1 MSLTRDGAKRY
12 LGRALVRGAAI
23 QRYDQRAYQTTAA
36 FRAAEAILGGRNAV
50 LTLPTGTG
58 KTLICGMAAALVLNQ
73 RPDTRVL
80 FTAPRR
86 TLLAQLRD
94 RSRWL
99 GPTFPTSLV
108 GMDPRED
115 DRHVNAAFDY
125 GRMVFG
131 MPGLLANR
139 LAARTIDR
147 SIVESIEMLIVDE
160 FDAFLMLRYLAGG
173 VTVNFHEPLAA
184 LRSHLP
190 ETCRLLLVS
199 ATTPEI
205 LSPDEA
211 SDVEARVDAS
221 AQTAYRRFLDDGIDP
236 AYVSIAERYY
246 ADFVPHAQILAVA
259 VADIEVA
266 NLDKAIDEEMGLL
279 FNWISGEVGFPI
291 DPAYV
296 LPRLTQIRAGKLG
309 LSPGKSRV
317 QPSGMLAGLLG
328 RLQQMLHLPD
338 YLCEDMARGF
348 TREFVETWRYSVD
361 FVDRIP
367 VEQWRVVVPPEGRDE
382 GVMWPEPRAKLETL
396 LGILANHRGQR
407 GVVFFRYVRV
417 LEALASRLRD
427 EGVPFVVVHGELELA
442 DNESALAR
450 FRAAS
455 NMLLLITRDSGKR
468 GLDLPEGDF
477 AIFYSPKS
485 REDVTWQ
492 EVSRIR
498 STIPNPK
505 VTYILFY
512 DSTGEAAKIGRM
524 IKALQLTAHSS
535 DIRIIA
541 TADLDQ
547 KAVVDTT
554 NFIPTQSRCQ
564 DRTGMHDRFLE
575 SSEDR
580 SNV

>member
-12 LGRALVRGAAI
+12 LGRALVRGAVV

-36 FRAAEAILGGRNAV
+36 FRAAEAVLAGRNAV

-58 KTLICGMAAALVLNQ
+58 KTLICGMAAALVLDQ
-73 RPDTRVL
+73 RPEAWIL

-115 DRHVNAAFDY
+115 DRHVIAAFGY
-125 GRMVFG
+125 GRVVFG

-139 LAARTIDR
+139 LAARAIPR
-147 SIVESIEMLIVDE
+147 PLVESIELLIVDE

-173 VTVNFHEPLAA
+173 VAVAFHDPLAA

-190 ETCRLLLVS
+190 ETCQLLLVS

-205 LSPDEA
+205 ITPDEA

-221 AQTAYRRFLDDGIDP
+221 AQSAFRHFLDDRIDP
-236 AYVSIAERYY
+236 VYVSIAERYY
-246 ADFVPHAQILAVA
+246 ADFVPHAQILAVGVRDA
-259 VADIEVA
+259 EVA
-266 NLDKAIDEEMGLL
+266 RLDNAIDEEMGLL

-291 DPAYV
+291 EPAYV

-309 LSPGKSRV
+309 LSPGKGRV
-317 QPSGMLAGLLG
+317 HPTGMLAGLLG

-348 TREFVETWRYSVD
+348 TCEFVETWRYSFD

-382 GVMWPEPRAKLETL
+382 GVMWPEPRAKLESL
-396 LGILANHRGQR
+396 LAILANHRGQR
-407 GVVFFRYVRV
+407 GVVFFRYIRV

-427 EGVPFVVVHGELELA
+427 QGVPFVVVHGERELA

-455 NMLLLITRDSGKR
+455 DTVLLITRDTGKR

-477 AIFYSPKS
+477 AVFYSPKS

-512 DSTGEAAKIGRM
+512 DSTGEAAKIERM
-524 IKALQLTAHSS
+524 TAALQRTAHSS
-535 DIRIIA
+535 DIRTISIGEIEK
-541 TADLDQ
+541 D
-547 KAVVDTT
+547 
-554 NFIPTQSRCQ
+554 
-564 DRTGMHDRFLE
+564 
-575 SSEDR
+575 
-580 SNV
+580 